1 MQRRVAGKAQ
11 PWSQLPLH
19 ECEGSALRP
28 TLPSS
33 RARLWP
39 LTCLLHLPLAWQG
52 WPGVGTPGQSSQA
65 LGKHLRVF
73 PM

>member
-1 MQRRVAGKAQ
+1 MQRRVAGKAE

-19 ECEGSALRP
+19 ECEGAALGP

-33 RARLWP
+33 RARLWL

-52 WPGVGTPGQSSQA
+52 
-65 LGKHLRVF
+65 
-73 PM
+73 